1 MNREETKKLLAERS
15 EQDKVMWHFVDGG
28 EVERSSIY
36 ANNWE
41 VTNHPSWDWASIDYR
56 IKRQLPEVGKWYDI
70 PGIGKLKCIAYDTEF
85 GIYYFTKGCGVAPYT
100 DSYDFTEFKQVE
112 P

>member
-28 EVERSSIY
+28 EVEY
-36 ANNWE
+36 EWNKNNWGGC
-41 VTNHPSWDWASIDYR
+41 NYPIWDFDNYNYR
-56 IKRQLPEVGKWYDI
+56 PKRKLPEVGKWYEI
-70 PGIGKLKCIAYDTEF
+70 PGIGKMKCIAYDTDF
-85 GIYYFTKGCGVAPYT
+85 GIYYFTKGCGVHTYT
-100 DSYDFTEFKQVE
+100 NSYDFTNFKQVE